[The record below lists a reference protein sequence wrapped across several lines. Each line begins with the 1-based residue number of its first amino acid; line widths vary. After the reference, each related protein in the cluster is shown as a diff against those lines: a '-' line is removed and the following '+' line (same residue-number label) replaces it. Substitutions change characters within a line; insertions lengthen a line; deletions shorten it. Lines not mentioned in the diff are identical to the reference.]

1 MRLVR
6 GQHVTFEKTLHNND
20 GSALAPAKQVSARVK
35 DPSGH
40 VVSQGASVTSVD
52 SGNWTYTF
60 IVPPDAPYSDQDH
73 TWSLDWAFTTNDGS
87 VVNVVTEFDVV
98 EDRADLP
105 EQTLLIS
112 ENTLENLEFF
122 LPEVATAI
130 KLELID
136 PGNRSVILTQS
147 TGDFDVSATLDGYIY
162 SVPFDSTGRL
172 FGDYLLRLTAK
183 LPSRR
188 APQVEVVVARVVP
201 NNFWRIYPSM
211 TSFLDKAR
219 KKSNMINAYTQSDI
233 YEYLMRGIGMVNAAA
248 PQLTSWTLDRFPM
261 GGYYWNDMDL
271 SHHLISASC
280 LWGLNCQSLMYSEI
294 QFSFSG
300 QTITLDYDGS
310 TALGGVMDSL
320 LNDVNTK
327 LPVAKELM
335 LRQTQKSVI
344 VGVRQTFFNARLSR
358 LDSVRRAMGFS
369 NLNFPLIGSRY
380 IV

>member
-6 GQHVTFEKTLHNND
+6 GQHVTFEKTLHNSD
-20 GSALAPAKQVSARVK
+20 GTALAPAKQVAVRVK
-35 DPSGH
+35 DLNGT
-40 VVSQGASVTSVD
+40 VVSQGNALISMDT
-52 SGNWTYTF
+52 GNWTYTF
-60 IVPPDAPYSDQDH
+60 IVPPDAPYSDRDH
-73 TWSLDWAFTTNDGS
+73 TWTTDWAFTTADGG
-87 VVNVVTEFDVV
+87 VVDVVTEFDVV
-98 EDRADLP
+98 EDRTDLP

-112 ENTLENLEFF
+112 EKTIENLEFF
-122 LPEVATAI
+122 LPEIASVI

-136 PGNRSVILTQS
+136 PGNNVTILTQN
-147 TGDFDVSATLDGYIY
+147 TTDFDVSPTLEGYIY
-162 SVPFDSTGRL
+162 TVPFDSTNRQ

-188 APQVEVVVARVVP
+188 QPQIEVVVARVVP

-211 TSFLDKAR
+211 TTFLDKAR
-219 KKSNMINAYTQSDI
+219 KKSTMINAYTQSDV
-233 YEYLMRGIGMVNAAA
+233 YEYLMRGIGIVNASA
-248 PQLTSWTLDRFPM
+248 PQLTSWTLDHFPM

-294 QFSFSG
+294 QFGFSG

-310 TALGGVMDSL
+310 STLAGVMDGL
-320 LNDVNTK
+320 LNDINTK

-335 LRQTQKSVI
+335 LRQTQKSVV
-344 VGVRQTFFNARLSR
+344 VGVRQQFYNARLSR
-358 LDSVRRAMGFS
+358 LDMVRRAMGFQ
-369 NLNFPLIGSRY
+369 NLNAPLIGSRY